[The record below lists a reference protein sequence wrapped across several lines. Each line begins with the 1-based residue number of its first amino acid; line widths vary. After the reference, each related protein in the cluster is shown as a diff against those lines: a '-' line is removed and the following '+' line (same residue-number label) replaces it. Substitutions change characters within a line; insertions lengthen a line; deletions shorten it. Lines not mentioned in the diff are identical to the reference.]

1 MSFGTSLPAQRR
13 RAAYY
18 VDRILKGVK
27 PADLLM
33 ERPTHVE
40 LVVNLSTAKALGLSL
55 PSSFFI
61 VAEEVIP

>member
-18 VDRILKGVK
+18 VDRILGVK
-27 PADLLM
+27 PADLPM
-33 ERPTHVE
+33 ERPTHFE

>member
-13 RAAYY
+13 REAYY

-33 ERPTHVE
+33 ERPTHFE